1 MSSDDYRSDLWILD
15 LFGED
20 QGYFDPCPFKGLDIG
35 ENGLAE
41 DWLKWRRIYVNPPY
55 SEPHK
60 WVDKAL
66 ESLFEANMRDQEIT
80 IVMLLKHD
88 SSTRWFRKLHEA
100 GSHFLL
106 ISERL
111 SYQTGKTANFPSVL
125 AIISN
130 KGDVQ

>member
-15 LFGED
+15 LFGKD
-20 QGYFDPCPFKGLDIG
+20 QGYFDPCPYKALDAG
-35 ENGLAE
+35 KNGLAV
-41 DWLKWRRIYVNPPY
+41 DWVLFGRIYVNPPY

-66 ESLFEANMRDQEIT
+66 ETLLEANMRNREIT

-100 GSHFLL
+100 GAHFLL

-111 SYQTGKTANFPSVL
+111 SYQTGKTANFPSVI
-125 AIISN
+125 AILTN
-130 KGDVQ
+130 AGDLQ

>member
-20 QGYFDPCPFKGLDIG
+20 QGYFDPCPFKAKDQGIDGLS
-35 ENGLAE
+35 E
-41 DWLKWRRIYVNPPY
+41 DWSNARKIYVNPPY

-60 WVDKAL
+60 WIDKAL
-66 ESLFEANMRDQEIT
+66 QTLFDANMRNQEIT

-100 GSHFLL
+100 GAHFLL
-106 ISERL
+106 VSERL
-111 SYQTGKTANFPSVL
+111 SYQTGKPANFPSII
-125 AIISN
+125 AILSN
-130 KGDVQ
+130 VGEVQ